1 MVQGRHLFAEVGGSP
16 ENMKQLA
23 GNLAFVLNGLRWL
36 RNGRAG
42 APVEAVRLAW
52 CGAPL
57 VAKCPMQDALQSE
70 GSRRSRPEC
79 RPLRRTQSCDVA
91 PRAATSPLELRRRP
105 SSCEVAARTAS
116 SPLFRWIRSAG
127 LHSLGSMPKGSPA
140 PTSPGGAPLVAA
152 ADAGRRT
159 HRGARAWPGRPP
171 RHGRVHGVG
180 PGSDPLPLPFPL
192 PEVPRA
198 WPADWSR

>member
-1 MVQGRHLFAEVGGSP
+1 MVAERIRRALDGALAALPRSVLPAPPSLPSEKAKGSGGEVPWWAQARTPTRRLDAWEVNERLERPEDDLFVDRVASNDPWTAFRPARRVRLRNGRPDPKEAEASLFATEETVQGRHLFAEVGGSP

-79 RPLRRTQSCDVA
+79 RSLRRTQSCDVA
-91 PRAATSPLELRRRP
+91 P
-105 SSCEVAARTAS
+105 
-116 SPLFRWIRSAG
+116 
-127 LHSLGSMPKGSPA
+127 
-140 PTSPGGAPLVAA
+140 
-152 ADAGRRT
+152 
-159 HRGARAWPGRPP
+159 
-171 RHGRVHGVG
+171 
-180 PGSDPLPLPFPL
+180 
-192 PEVPRA
+192 
-198 WPADWSR
+198 